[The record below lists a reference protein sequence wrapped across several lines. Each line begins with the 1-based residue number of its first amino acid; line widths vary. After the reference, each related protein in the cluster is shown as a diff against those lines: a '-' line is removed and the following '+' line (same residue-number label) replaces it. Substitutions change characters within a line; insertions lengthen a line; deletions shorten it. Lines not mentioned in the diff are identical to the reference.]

1 MAEFL
6 EILQE
11 PFVIRALV
19 TSTTVGIM
27 CGVFGCFIVLR
38 NMALIGDA
46 MAHSVL
52 PGVVFA
58 FIIWGHN
65 DLMFNIWA
73 AVAGLLTA
81 FAITWIER
89 NTQTK
94 GDSAIGIAFTTM
106 FSIGVIGISR
116 ISKGEEGVHLDL
128 EDFLFGNVLTVG
140 DTDLYLSATANLI
153 VLFSVAVFYRYLF
166 ATTFQPVIARTM
178 GISVQVV
185 HYFMMFLLALSVVA
199 SLQIVGV
206 ILVVAML
213 ITPPSTALLL
223 SNRLQQ
229 VILIS
234 ALIGLTS
241 AVLGFCLS
249 YLFNAPPGPAM
260 TVTATLFYLLAVLFA
275 PQKGLLF
282 RTIQRQK
289 LRRKIQIEDTLKQA
303 LRLQDKEELN
313 LDKLHNQLGF
323 SMRRLRQHLRTLEVQ
338 GFFSNAS
345 AKLMLTPKGREEAQR
360 LVRAH
365 RLWETYLVNRIGLN
379 EGQIH
384 EDAEKF
390 EHLLTEE
397 MLDEVDRELGFP
409 TTDPHGSPIPVK
421 RGLPPQSMLQ
431 LHIQSQA
438 RIAQQQVNERI
449 TSQLWKLGLLPDTP
463 FYIRKKETDQI
474 VIMINDKRLSVPSDL
489 ARRINVVSEEKD

>member
-1 MAEFL
+1 MSEFF

-19 TSTTVGIM
+19 TSSTVGIM

-58 FIIWGHN
+58 FVIWGHN

-106 FSIGVIGISR
+106 FAIGVIGISR

-140 DTDLYLSATANLI
+140 NNDLYLSAAANLI
-153 VLFSVAVFYRYLF
+153 VLLSVALFYRYLF
-166 ATTFQPVIARTM
+166 ATTFQPIIAKTM

-223 SNRLQQ
+223 SDRLQQ
-229 VILIS
+229 VILLS
-234 ALIGLTS
+234 ALIGLT
-241 AVLGFCLS
+241 AAILGFLLS

-260 TVTATLFYLLAVLFA
+260 TVTATLFYILAVLFA
-275 PQKGLLF
+275 PKKGLLF
-282 RTIQRQK
+282 RLIQKRK
-289 LRRKIQIEDTLKQA
+289 LKQKIQIEDTLKQA
-303 LRLQDKEELN
+303 LGLQDKDELT
-313 LDKLHNQLGF
+313 LEKLHNRLGF
-323 SMRRLRQHLRTLEVQ
+323 SMRQLKQHLQSLKAN
-338 GFFSNAS
+338 GFFSNTSSNLA
-345 AKLMLTPKGREEAQR
+345 LTESGRDEARR

-365 RLWETYLVNRIGLN
+365 RLWETYLVDRIGLN

-384 EDAEKF
+384 EDAERF

-409 TTDPHGSPIPVK
+409 TTDPHGSPIPIK
-421 RGLPPQSMLQ
+421 KGLPPSSLIQ
-431 LHIQSQA
+431 LKEQQQGL
-438 RIAQQQVNERI
+438 IAQQQVNERV
-449 TSQLWKLGLLPDTP
+449 TAQLWKLGLLPDTA
-463 FYIRKKETDQI
+463 FAIQHKTTEHMESMIEGKKI
-474 VIMINDKRLSVPSDL
+474 VLANEL
-489 ARRINVVSEEKD
+489 ARRINVVGLDL